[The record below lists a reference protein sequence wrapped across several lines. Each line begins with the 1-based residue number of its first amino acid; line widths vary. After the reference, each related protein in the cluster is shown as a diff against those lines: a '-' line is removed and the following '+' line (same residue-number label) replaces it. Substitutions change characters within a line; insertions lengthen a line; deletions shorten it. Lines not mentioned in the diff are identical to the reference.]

1 MGKVM
6 TKDIKIL
13 TAKISRLYSAEL
25 IDSYQ
30 KTLCLN
36 LLGQGNVKR
45 VKTGLSKFPD

>member
-30 KTLCLN
+30 NTLPESFRARKC
-36 LLGQGNVKR
+36 
-45 VKTGLSKFPD
+45 